1 MIPDEQP
8 KKRPGAKYELT
19 LAEFPVFLLSKQE
32 HKDIEAIEYQDQ
44 ITGKEGEVVE
54 RKWTVYPNKKFGL
67 GTESTFETFFEL
79 FQIWKE
85 NNFNSQKIQFGSI
98 YSLLKRQ
105 GKGTG
110 VKEYNRI
117 VRDLNCLVGITIEA
131 KNAFWDNEARA
142 YIDMTFHL
150 FDRLEL
156 YKETPSGSAKRPFCS
171 IKASDILFA
180 TICKN
185 SLLIADFDGKFFH
198 SLTPLEQRLSLYLSK
213 IFKSQKVNRRE
224 VAEFARQLPI
234 FRQHTKHVKQ
244 QLKIGCNGL
253 IEKGFTQLKSFGFE
267 KSQDGSK
274 EYIVF
279 RGRRESPPAPRKLTP
294 NPPKSKPLAD
304 KPQEEIDYLVKQI
317 MGFCKDQQS
326 LNFYKKV
333 ARIVPRNTIFRALSE
348 AKDAENR
355 NETKRSRGAHFTW
368 LVKKYAEEQGV
379 RMTGGNQ

>member
-1 MIPDEQP
+1 MNKDDLP

-19 LAEFPVFLLSKQE
+19 LAEFPVFLLSRQE

-44 ITGKEGEVVE
+44 IAGKEGEVVKRE
-54 RKWTVYPNKKFGL
+54 WKVYPNKKFGL
-67 GTESTFETFFEL
+67 GTESTFETFFEI

-85 NNFNSQKIQFGSI
+85 NNFDSQYIHFGSI
-98 YSLLKRQ
+98 YNLLKRL

-156 YKETPSGSAKRPFCS
+156 YKERPSGSANKPFCS
-171 IKASDILFA
+171 IKASDILYA
-180 TICKN
+180 SICKN
-185 SLLIADFDGKFFH
+185 SLLITDFDRIFFQ
-198 SLTPLEQRLSLYLSK
+198 SLTPLEQRLAIYLSK
-213 IFKSQKVNRRE
+213 IFICQTMHKRE
-224 VAEFARQLPI
+224 ICEFASQLPI
-234 FRQHTKHVKQ
+234 YAQHKFHVKL
-244 QLKIGCNGL
+244 QLRRGCSGL
-253 IEKGFTQLKSFGFE
+253 MDKGFKPLKSFGFE
-267 KSQDGSK
+267 KGADGRT

-279 RGRRESPPAPRKLTP
+279 SGNRVAPPALRKLTP
-294 NPPKSKPLAD
+294 NPPKPKPITD

-317 MGFCKDQQS
+317 MGFCQDQQS
-326 LNFYKKV
+326 LNFYIKV
-333 ARIVPRNTIFRALSE
+333 ARLVPRNTIFRALSE
-348 AKDAENR
+348 AKASDDM
-355 NETKRSRGAHFTW
+355 NETKRSRGAHFTY

-379 RMTGGNQ
+379 SL